1 MRLAKKNALLCGQ
14 SALGTIDKGYGIS
27 MISAVIPNAT
37 ALPLMITF
45 RA

>member
-14 SALGTIDKGYGIS
+14 SVLGTIDRGQGIS
-27 MISAVIPNAT
+27 MMAAVIASPTRA
-37 ALPLMITF
+37 PLMMTL

>member
-1 MRLAKKNALLCGQ
+1 MRLAKKNALLCRQ
-14 SALGTIDKGYGIS
+14 SVLGTIDRGQGIS
-27 MISAVIPNAT
+27 MITAVIANAT